1 MRNKVIRL
9 VWCAAASAAV
19 VMALVVW
26 FGYESANLRYAVLA
40 LNAVAFALSLP
51 SSLIVI
57 PVAFAANYYLDINA
71 LSLGGI
77 YFNTFILMFVGAVQ
91 WFLISPQ
98 VAPFETRMQ
107 KLGI

>member
-9 VWCAAASAAV
+9 IWCTVASAAV

-26 FGYESANLRYAVLA
+26 FGYESANVRYAVLA

-51 SSLIVI
+51 SSVIVV
-57 PVAFAANYYLDINA
+57 PVAVAANYYLEIDP

-77 YFNTFILMFVGAVQ
+77 YFNTFVLLFVGAVQ

-98 VAPFETRMQ
+98 IAPFETRMQ
-107 KLGI
+107 RLGI